1 MKLKQ
6 ISPWSPLESIKDH
19 IANKKIIS
27 WLSEKGPITQR
38 IKKNGNFKLHLIQ
51 DELSKISEDDKKF
64 VNAESEKIKKREV
77 LLLCNDL
84 PVVFAQ
90 TIIPIETIEN
100 GFNKLGNLG
109 TKPLGDIL

>member
-6 ISPWSPLESIKDH
+6 ISPWSPLESIKDR

-64 VNAESEKIKKREV
+64 VNAESEKIKKERYYYY
-77 LLLCNDL
+77 
-84 PVVFAQ
+84 A
-90 TIIPIETIEN
+90 TIYQ
-100 GFNKLGNLG
+100 
-109 TKPLGDIL
+109 